1 MKKIPALLAPLCCS
15 ALLFSG
21 CGSDNG
27 AKNTAD
33 AGKPQVLNLYGWSDY
48 FAPEVIATFE
58 KENNCKITYDVFSN
72 NEELLAKIQAGGAQ
86 FDIIMPSD
94 YMVTTMLKLS
104 MLEKLDLAKIP
115 NAKYINTNLRKLPF
129 DPTGEYTLPFTT
141 GITGIIYNKKYVKDA
156 PTKWDDLWKPEYK
169 GHVLLLNDC
178 REVFSVALKKHGWSN
193 NTVDPAQVETAFKD
207 LKQLNS
213 SVIAY
218 DTENLK
224 QKFIAEEG
232 WIGIMWSGDA
242 AFTYKENKDVGF
254 VVPDQ
259 GSLIWSDNFAI
270 PKDCKN
276 KELAEKFINYMYDPQ
291 VSAKNWEFMSCANP
305 NDEALKYHSQ
315 AYLDDP
321 MLKIGKESIPKGEW
335 LVDIGDGITMYDR
348 YWTELKAGQ

>member
-1 MKKIPALLAPLCCS
+1 MKKLTYLLTALCFS
-15 ALLFSG
+15 VLLGG
-21 CGSDNG
+21 CGSDNS
-27 AKNTAD
+27 AKD
-33 AGKPQVLNLYGWSDY
+33 AGAPQVLNLYGWADY
-48 FAPEVIATFE
+48 FDPDVISDFE
-58 KENNCKITYDVFSN
+58 KQNNCKITYDVFSN
-72 NEELLAKIQAGGAQ
+72 NEELLAKMQAGGAQ

-94 YMVTTMLKLS
+94 YMVTTMRKLD

-115 NAKYINTNLRKLPF
+115 NAKYISADLRKLPF
-129 DPTGEYTLPFTT
+129 DPTVEYTLPYTT
-141 GITGIIYNKKYVKDA
+141 GITGIIYNKKYVKETPA
-156 PTKWDDLWKPEYK
+156 KWDDLWNSEYK

-193 NTVDPAQVETAFKD
+193 NSTDPAQVEAAFKD

-242 AFTYKENKDVGF
+242 AFTYRENNNVGF

-270 PKDCKN
+270 PKGCKN
-276 KELAEKFINYMYDPQ
+276 KELAEKFMNYMYDPK
-291 VSAKNWEFMSCANP
+291 VSAKNWEFMNCANP

-335 LVDIGDGITMYDR
+335 LTDIGDSITMYDR

>member
-1 MKKIPALLAPLCCS
+1 
-15 ALLFSG
+15 
-21 CGSDNG
+21 
-27 AKNTAD
+27 
-33 AGKPQVLNLYGWSDY
+33 
-48 FAPEVIATFE
+48 
-58 KENNCKITYDVFSN
+58 
-72 NEELLAKIQAGGAQ
+72 
-86 FDIIMPSD
+86 
-94 YMVTTMLKLS
+94 MVTTMRKLD

-115 NAKYINTNLRKLPF
+115 NAKYISADLRKLPF
-129 DPTGEYTLPFTT
+129 DPTVEYTLPYTT
-141 GITGIIYNKKYVKDA
+141 GITGIIYNKKYVKETPA
-156 PTKWDDLWKPEYK
+156 KWDDLWNSEYK

-193 NTVDPAQVETAFKD
+193 NSTDPAQVEAAFKD

-242 AFTYKENKDVGF
+242 AFTYRENNNVGF

-270 PKDCKN
+270 PKGCKN
-276 KELAEKFINYMYDPQ
+276 KELAEKFMNYMYDPK
-291 VSAKNWEFMSCANP
+291 VSAKNWEFMNCANP

-335 LVDIGDGITMYDR
+335 LTDIGDSITMYDR

>member
-1 MKKIPALLAPLCCS
+1 MGRS
-15 ALLFSG
+15 A
-21 CGSDNG
+21 
-27 AKNTAD
+27 
-33 AGKPQVLNLYGWSDY
+33 
-48 FAPEVIATFE
+48 
-58 KENNCKITYDVFSN
+58 
-72 NEELLAKIQAGGAQ
+72 
-86 FDIIMPSD
+86 
-94 YMVTTMLKLS
+94 
-104 MLEKLDLAKIP
+104 
-115 NAKYINTNLRKLPF
+115 
-129 DPTGEYTLPFTT
+129 
-141 GITGIIYNKKYVKDA
+141 
-156 PTKWDDLWKPEYK
+156 EYK

-193 NTVDPAQVETAFKD
+193 NSTDPAQAEAAFKD

-242 AFTYKENKDVGF
+242 AFTYRENNNVGF

-270 PKDCKN
+270 PKGCKN
-276 KELAEKFINYMYDPQ
+276 KELAEKFMNYMYDPK
-291 VSAKNWEFMSCANP
+291 VSAKNWEFMNCANP

-335 LVDIGDGITMYDR
+335 LTDIGDSITMYDR